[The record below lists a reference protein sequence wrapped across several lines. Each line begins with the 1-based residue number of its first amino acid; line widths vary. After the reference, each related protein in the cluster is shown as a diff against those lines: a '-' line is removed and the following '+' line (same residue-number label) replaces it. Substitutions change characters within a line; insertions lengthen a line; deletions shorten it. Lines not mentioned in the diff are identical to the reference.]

1 MERLP
6 THFGFIAISICMFPV
21 PKRVNTSTNRRETAM
36 GKKMDK
42 DTNAVNWF
50 EIAVNDIKRATKF
63 YETIFEI
70 TLRQGESTG
79 MKMAMFPTEGSNGT
93 VGGSLVQSQ
102 MHKPS
107 AAGAVVYL
115 NANPDMQLVLD
126 RIEKAGGKV
135 TTPKTLIDK
144 QIGYMAFFIDT
155 EGNRVAL
162 HSNG

>member
-1 MERLP
+1 
-6 THFGFIAISICMFPV
+6 
-21 PKRVNTSTNRRETAM
+21 M

-50 EIAVNDIKRATKF
+50 EIAVADITRAAKF
-63 YETIFEI
+63 YETIFGI
-70 TLRQGESTG
+70 TLKSGEWMG
-79 MKMAMFPTEGSNGT
+79 MKMAMFPTDGSNGT
-93 VGGSLVQSQ
+93 VGGALVQGQ
-102 MHKPS
+102 IYKPS
-107 AAGAVVYL
+107 ATGAVVYL

-135 TTPKTLIDK
+135 TMPKTLIDK

-155 EGNRVAL
+155 EGNKVAL